1 MNLDYEKYFEI
12 ENLEKAIHAGI
23 AKANELGTAV
33 TLSVVDAA
41 ATTQMLYHMPE
52 ANLVSSVLAEKK
64 AWSAIAMK
72 SQTKE
77 ISELIQPN
85 ADLYQMETMLDGK
98 LVSFAGGI
106 PLLMDG
112 RIFGAVGV
120 SGGAVAEDQAIS
132 EATVAA
138 LHA

>member
-1 MNLDYEKYFEI
+1 MNLDFEKYFEI
-12 ENLEKAIHAGI
+12 NNLEKAIHAGV
-23 AKANELGTAV
+23 AKANKLGTAV
-33 TLSVVDAA
+33 TISIVDAA

-52 ANLVSSVLAEKK
+52 ANLVSSTLAEKK

-77 ISELIQPN
+77 ISNLIQPGK
-85 ADLYQMETMLDGK
+85 DLYQMETMLDGK

-106 PLLMDG
+106 PLRMDG

-120 SGGAVAEDQAIS
+120 SGGAVSEDQAIS
-132 EATVAA
+132 EAVAA
-138 LHA
+138 LLE